1 MNKTPDRHAIAQ
13 AHDNETT
20 QGKIFRDLPVSGTHG
35 HSYVQAH
42 RSREDLPADCILNG
56 VDIAEAALQWRGEL
70 GYEEGAALHEGEF
83 AAFVSY
89 ALANPTTF
97 VALVD
102 TYSVLDTGLRNFV
115 TVALALAEAGFEAKG
130 VRIDSGDLA
139 YLSKEAR
146 QLFDRTADDLDAGTY
161 GAGRGSLAE
170 SLRKCYVVASNDIN
184 ERVLLSLRDQ
194 GAKVDAYGIGTHL
207 VTCQAQPALGCVYK
221 LVEISG
227 EPCLKLSQEP
237 GKTTIPGAL
246 AASFCLRGDCVVG

>member
-1 MNKTPDRHAIAQ
+1 MTGPPSCRRGASTRQQQKTQ
-13 AHDNETT
+13 ASRYAFVGGFDGTSNVLA
-20 QGKIFRDLPVSGTHG
+20 GKIFRDLPVSGTHG

-115 TVALALAEAGFEAKG
+115 TVALALAVRSRREIETPSNRHEHPRDKLTKKHAGG
-130 VRIDSGDLA
+130 GL
-139 YLSKEAR
+139 
-146 QLFDRTADDLDAGTY
+146 
-161 GAGRGSLAE
+161 
-170 SLRKCYVVASNDIN
+170 
-184 ERVLLSLRDQ
+184 
-194 GAKVDAYGIGTHL
+194 
-207 VTCQAQPALGCVYK
+207 
-221 LVEISG
+221 
-227 EPCLKLSQEP
+227 
-237 GKTTIPGAL
+237 
-246 AASFCLRGDCVVG
+246 